1 MFNVFRQNT
10 IWDGSVN
17 WLQLLDKDVLAHK
30 GELRCWAVVTNFPLL
45 RKWSW
50 SSCQDSSG
58 TSAPSRP
65 TTFWSTCSSW
75 WWRIMAP
82 CWRLTRWRA
91 SGTMRRSWSFFVPR
105 NLGNLSDSGQRRQF
119 VVSLGFLL
127 SNLSSAENLN
137 IFCKMT
143 FQVLHV
149 PAQHALLGRP
159 GPLRPGAGEEESLP
173 AVEC

>member
-1 MFNVFRQNT
+1 MRQINNKKNEIEMFNVFRQNT

-17 WLQLLDKDVLAHK
+17 LLQLLDKDVLAHK

-91 SGTMRRSWSFFVPR
+91 SGTMQRSWSFFVPR
-105 NLGNLSDSGQRRQF
+105 NSGNLSDSGQERREQRPQF
-119 VVSLGFLL
+119 VVSLGLLL
-127 SNLSSAENLN
+127 SNFSPAENQN
-137 IFCKMT
+137 I
-143 FQVLHV
+143 LW
-149 PAQHALLGRP
+149 R
-159 GPLRPGAGEEESLP
+159 EI
-173 AVEC
+173 